1 MHVGGYASKTQR
13 EAILSPGHSGSQGGE
28 QVEEAGP
35 QVGATDRP
43 PGLQAQTRAEG
54 GGGSG

>member
-1 MHVGGYASKTQR
+1 MHVGGYASETQR

-28 QVEEAGP
+28 QVEEAGL

-43 PGLQAQTRAEG
+43 PGLQAQTR